1 MNNVLKPLVKSVSIL
16 LELTT
21 AASAIN
27 ATIYRKMFQSGRA
40 TLIIYNEEMN
50 DIIKLVNSLQKSDL
64 LIKGSAKQSKM
75 KQKSKKEGFLER
87 C

>member
-1 MNNVLKPLVKSVSIL
+1 MSNVLKPLVKSVSIL

-50 DIIKLVNSLQKSDL
+50 DIIKLVS
-64 LIKGSAKQSKM
+64 
-75 KQKSKKEGFLER
+75 
-87 C
+87 

>member
-1 MNNVLKPLVKSVSIL
+1 MSNVLKPLVKSVSIL

-27 ATIYRKMFQSGRA
+27 AATYRKIFQSGRA
-40 TLIIYNEEMN
+40 TLIIFNEEMN